1 MKERLLIACVL
12 AAAYMALTTETRSST
27 PIKPD
32 GIPQASETPPSRIYK
47 DASGREVHIATP
59 LLDKFSYAGDTDLCI
74 ELREM
79 TKSNA
84 EAAEELLDA
93 CDDISTG
100 SAVEISQKRIWLAT
114 MLGDED
120 EEYTYSLS
128 DNESDR
134 NRRVVLAISML
145 RAALDAAGCCK
156 RSLLRS
162 R

>member
-12 AAAYMALTTETRSST
+12 AAAYVALTTETRLST

-59 LLDKFSYAGDTDLCI
+59 LLDKFSYAGDADLCI
-74 ELREM
+74 ELRDM

-100 SAVEISQKRIWLAT
+100 SAVEISQKRIWLASLAT
-114 MLGDED
+114 ETRNMLIPFPTTKSIG
-120 EEYTYSLS
+120 TSALS
-128 DNESDR
+128 WR
-134 NRRVVLAISML
+134 FR
-145 RAALDAAGCCK
+145 C
-156 RSLLRS
+156 
-162 R
+162 